1 MKPDDILYKI
11 FLEHM
16 HELENFRMSYAT
28 MHPATPL
35 DRDDPDVR
43 RLTEAMAYFAART
56 HAAGLRNIADFRRR
70 IFQQFFPYLLTPLP
84 AMGMARAKL
93 TGQFTEPV
101 MLPKGTEMAVS
112 SETKGTAMF
121 RTTCELRLL
130 PISVTEM
137 KMLLLPNRGYRI
149 VLALSAPYERN
160 EDIGYLRFHINHL
173 DDFQVS
179 LRVLHSLE
187 KHLRKASVVFDEN
200 VTEET
205 RGAGCE
211 VTFGAVQDGEDE
223 ELPHPL
229 QKERLFFHFPHQEL
243 FLTVRI
249 GSQPRN
255 WSKFAICFDLDSQWP
270 RSLVLNEDVFQ
281 LFTVPIVNLNPGM
294 AQPIICDGT
303 QERYSIRHPEP
314 EYNFDLHSVAGVFQV
329 QDGSMVPMRAGI
341 LSGGSGSYELE
352 ETVEPTGVKRHWLSL
367 HFPGAFEEPKT
378 IAIDARW
385 MQAGFSEAL
394 REWLQVAPYTRSI
407 VGLEWELVGEI
418 MGHAENTFQ
427 KEMEGFLHLLTLKNK
442 TTLNID
448 DLLGMLQI
456 LGSVHQGHFKR
467 AFDLLSEV
475 RVKESPF
482 NKGGVPGMM
491 KHVYYL
497 RFRDFDAS
505 YLPLVETF
513 TAKVGR
519 ILDAWISEG
528 TVEVQM
534 EVSEVTD

>member
-1 MKPDDILYKI
+1 MKPDDNLYKI

-16 HELENFRMSYAT
+16 NDLENFRMSYAAI
-28 MHPATPL
+28 HPAIPL

-43 RLTEAMAYFAART
+43 RLTEAMAYFASRT
-56 HAAGLRNIADFRRR
+56 HVAGIRNIADFRRR
-70 IFQQFFPYLLTPLP
+70 IFQQFFPHLLTPLP
-84 AMGMARAKL
+84 AMGLARAKL
-93 TGQFTEPV
+93 TGQFTETV
-101 MLPKGTEMAVS
+101 LLPKGTEMAVLS
-112 SETKGTAMF
+112 QTKGTAMF
-121 RTTCELRLL
+121 RTTCELRIL
-130 PISVTEM
+130 PIRLTEM

-149 VLALSAPYERN
+149 VLAFNAPYERN

-173 DDFQVS
+173 DDFQAS
-179 LRVLHSLE
+179 LRVLYSLE
-187 KHLRKASVVFDEN
+187 KHLRKASVVFGAD
-200 VTEET
+200 VSEET

-211 VTFGAVQDGEDE
+211 VSFGAVQDGEDE

-281 LFTVPIVNLNPGM
+281 LFTVPVVNLNPNM

-303 QERYSIRHPEP
+303 RERYAIRHPEP
-314 EYNFDLHSVAGVFQV
+314 EYNFDLHSVVGVYQV

-352 ETVEPTGVKRHWLSL
+352 ETADSTGVKRHWLSL
-367 HFPGAFEEPKT
+367 HFPEAFEEPKT
-378 IAIDARW
+378 IAIDASW
-385 MQAGFSEAL
+385 LQTEFSEAL
-394 REWLQVAPYTRSI
+394 GEWLQVAPYTRSI
-407 VGLEWELVGEI
+407 AGLEWDLVGDI
-418 MGHAENTFQ
+418 VPHAENTFQ
-427 KEMEGFLHLLTLKNK
+427 TEMEGFLHLLTLKNK
-442 TTLNID
+442 TVLNID
-448 DLLGMLQI
+448 DLLGMMQT

-467 AFDLLSEV
+467 ACDLLTEV
-475 RVKESPF
+475 KVKESPF
-482 NKGGVPGMM
+482 NKGGIPGMM

-497 RFRDFDAS
+497 RFGDFDAS

-513 TAKVGR
+513 IAKLR
-519 ILDAWISEG
+519 NILDNWISEAK
-528 TVEVQM
+528 VEVQM
-534 EVSEVTD
+534 QVSGVID